1 MIRLPGTL
9 TIAAVGKMRTPHWR
23 AAQEDYAKRIRRYTQ
38 LRIVEVRD
46 YLTGGMTDDVA
57 VCREGAALTAAV
69 AKAKIPWVIAMDAQ
83 GRHTTSQGLARYLH
97 KQVSTYRDVAFL
109 IGGPV
114 GLAPDVLTSAND
126 TLSLSPLTFP
136 HELARV
142 MLLEQLYRA
151 LTILSGEQYHK

>member
-1 MIRLPGTL
+1 VISLPGTL

-38 LRIVEVRD
+38 LKIVEVRD
-46 YLTGGMTDDVA
+46 YLTGGMTDTVA
-57 VCREGAALTAAV
+57 IRREGAALTAAI

-83 GRHTTSQGLARYLH
+83 GKRTTSQGLARYLH
-97 KQVSTYRDVAFL
+97 NQASTYRDVAFL
-109 IGGPV
+109 IGGPA
-114 GLAPDVLTSAND
+114 GLAPDILASAND

-142 MLLEQLYRA
+142 VLLEQLYRA